1 MGQNNFVL
9 DVNVYVSF
17 IAGKKLYRLAK
28 LCEAGILIYS
38 SSALITELED
48 VLKRPKIKKFLSDP
62 PSAFTDII
70 REITIKIK
78 DSDLRKIKIS
88 SPDKDDNYLFD
99 LAFTTESVL
108 VTGDKE
114 LLYWKKS
121 PVAVISLNSFTKLF
135 KI

>member
-17 IAGKKLYRLAK
+17 IAGKKLYKLAK
-28 LCEAGILIYS
+28 LSEAGILIYS

-78 DSDLRKIKIS
+78 DGDLRKIKIN

>member
-9 DVNVYVSF
+9 DVNVYISF
-17 IAGKKLYRLAK
+17 IAGKKLYKLAK
-28 LCEAGILIYS
+28 LSEAGILIYS
-38 SSALITELED
+38 SSALITELKD
-48 VLKRPKIKKFLSDP
+48 VLNRPKIKKFLSDP

-70 REITIKIK
+70 REITIKIE

-121 PVAVISLNSFTKLF
+121 PVAVISFSSFTKLF
-135 KI
+135 KL